1 VICARIAAM
10 SQVATEQQ
18 WKSKYRE
25 LVQELEDKER
35 GWSKLEAALRAAAG
49 KLAMAALGQSKEL
62 DAAIDHVMATL
73 RTDATALNL
82 DSSMT
87 GLMRALKA
95 ENAVEQRSAPAG
107 SRVVIVPTASAVTD
121 EIVALLRALVR
132 RLAEMPPLVETAAV
146 LTRRLEIGVPE
157 GGWEPFLRSVA
168 DAVGEVVK
176 ALDAQR
182 RELEDFLEQVTRQLA
197 EFESWTSWQTGTA
210 QSRRDDAL
218 GLEQTVQVEMQVL
231 HREVA
236 SSPDLAYLKT
246 RVQARL
252 DGVANQ
258 LREFRHKEEQRH
270 AEDERRASELR
281 SEVTKLKGRTAE
293 LAEICAEQETRLMI
307 DSLTGTHSRYAY
319 ERRLDEEFQRWQ
331 RHSQPLSFSIWD
343 IDSFKHIND
352 SFGHEAGDRLLRG
365 VADLFA
371 RSKRAEDFLARIG
384 GEEFVLL
391 LPMTALEAA
400 KSVAEKLR
408 KAVETAAFL
417 HHGQP
422 VPVTISC
429 GLTDFRA
436 GDTAAAVF
444 ERADRALYEAKGQGR
459 NRCVEL

>member
-1 VICARIAAM
+1 MA
-10 SQVATEQQ
+10 QVATEQQ
-18 WKSKYRE
+18 WKDKYRE
-25 LVQELEDKER
+25 LVRELEDRER
-35 GWSKLEAALRAAAG
+35 AWSKLEAALRAAAG

-107 SRVVIVPTASAVTD
+107 SPVVIVPTASAVTD
-121 EIVALLRALVR
+121 EIVSLLRALVR
-132 RLAEMPPLVETAAV
+132 RLAEMPPLVETAAL

-197 EFESWTSWQTGTA
+197 EFENWASWQAGTA
-210 QSRRDDAL
+210 RSRHDDTV

-231 HREVA
+231 HQEVA

-258 LREFRHKEEQRH
+258 LREFRHKEEKRH
-270 AEDERRASELR
+270 AEDERRASDLR
-281 SEVTKLKGRTAE
+281 SEVAKLKGRTAE
-293 LAEICAEQETRLMI
+293 LTEICAEQETRLMI

-331 RHSQPLSFSIWD
+331 RHSQPLAFSIWD
-343 IDSFKHIND
+343 IDSFKRIND

-371 RSKRAEDFLARIG
+371 RSKRGEDFLARIG

-391 LPMTALEAA
+391 LPMTTLEAA
-400 KSVAEKLR
+400 TSVAEKLR
-408 KAVETAAFL
+408 KTVETAAFH

-422 VPVTISC
+422 VAVTISC

-436 GDTAAAVF
+436 GDTPTAVF

-459 NRCVEL
+459 NRCVSA

>member
-1 VICARIAAM
+1 VICARIVVM

-25 LVQELEDKER
+25 LVQELEDKEHA
-35 GWSKLEAALRAAAG
+35 WSKLEAALRGAAG
-49 KLAMAALGQSKEL
+49 KLAMAALGQSREL

-95 ENAVEQRSAPAG
+95 ENAVLTMRAPPG
-107 SRVVIVPTASAVTD
+107 GVVIVPTASAVTD
-121 EIVALLRALVR
+121 EIVSLLRALVR
-132 RLAEMPPLVETAAV
+132 RLAEMPPLAETAA
-146 LTRRLEIGVPE
+146 LLARRLEIGVPE
-157 GGWEPFLRSVA
+157 SGWEPFLRSVA

-197 EFESWTSWQTGTA
+197 ELENWTRWQTGAA
-210 QSRRDDAL
+210 QSRRDDTL

-231 HREVA
+231 HQEVA

-252 DGVANQ
+252 DTVADQ
-258 LREFRHKEEQRH
+258 LREFRRKEEKRH
-270 AEDERRASELR
+270 VEDERRAGELR
-281 SEVTKLKGRTAE
+281 SEVAKLKDRTAE

-331 RHSQPLSFSIWD
+331 RHAQPLSFSIWD
-343 IDSFKHIND
+343 IDSFKRIND

-371 RSKRAEDFLARIG
+371 RSKRTEDFLARIG

-391 LPMTALEAA
+391 LPMTTLEAA

-408 KAVETAAFL
+408 TAVETAAFH

-436 GDTAAAVF
+436 GDTAAVVF

-459 NRCVEL
+459 NRCVLL

>member
-1 VICARIAAM
+1 
-10 SQVATEQQ
+10 
-18 WKSKYRE
+18 
-25 LVQELEDKER
+25 
-35 GWSKLEAALRAAAG
+35 
-49 KLAMAALGQSKEL
+49 
-62 DAAIDHVMATL
+62 
-73 RTDATALNL
+73 
-82 DSSMT
+82 
-87 GLMRALKA
+87 
-95 ENAVEQRSAPAG
+95 
-107 SRVVIVPTASAVTD
+107 VTD

-417 HHGQP
+417 HHGHP

>member
-1 VICARIAAM
+1 M
-10 SQVATEQQ
+10 SQAATEQQ
-18 WKSKYRE
+18 WKDKYRE
-25 LVQELEDKER
+25 LVRELEDKEHA
-35 GWSKLEAALRAAAG
+35 WSKLEAALRGAAG
-49 KLAMAALGQSKEL
+49 KLAMAALGQSREL

-73 RTDATALNL
+73 RTDPTALNL

-95 ENAVEQRSAPAG
+95 ENAVEQRSAPPG
-107 SRVVIVPTASAVTD
+107 GVVIVPTASAVTD
-121 EIVALLRALVR
+121 EIVSLLRALVR
-132 RLAEMPPLVETAAV
+132 RLAEMPPLAETAA
-146 LTRRLEIGVPE
+146 LLARRLTIGVPE
-157 GGWEPFLRSVA
+157 SGWEPFLRSVA

-197 EFESWTSWQTGTA
+197 EFENWTRWQTGAA
-210 QSRRDDAL
+210 QSRRDDTL

-231 HREVA
+231 NQEVA

-252 DGVANQ
+252 DTVAGQ
-258 LREFRHKEEQRH
+258 LREFRRKEEKRH
-270 AEDERRASELR
+270 VEDERRAGELR
-281 SEVTKLKGRTAE
+281 SEVAKLKGRTAE

-343 IDSFKHIND
+343 IDSFKRIND

-371 RSKRAEDFLARIG
+371 RSKRTEDFLARIG

-391 LPMTALEAA
+391 LPMTTLEAA

-408 KAVETAAFL
+408 ATVETAAFH

-436 GDTAAAVF
+436 GDTAATVF

-459 NRCVEL
+459 NRCVAL